1 MRKFEISCDSNCD
14 FYADEIKALDIY
26 VGELSYVLINKSG
39 EITDCLDSFQEE
51 KEYYEYYD
59 KLRSGIVSK
68 TSILS
73 EAAHYDLFKG
83 MAEKGIKEV
92 VHVCQSYGL
101 SPTLDRAKAAYA
113 RVKEEYKDFSIYFVE
128 SSSTTVGEQMLV
140 RKAIEMRD
148 EGKTAQETQEK
159 LESLKMHIQHYVIVG
174 DLMYLKRGGRISGP
188 KAMIGS
194 LLKVKPIIEF
204 TKEGKLD
211 IIRKEMGEKKA
222 FSSVVAEGVA
232 MGKHPDSFKMFIGHT
247 GNLELA
253 QKLQAKVEE
262 SFGVKAEIRMI
273 GPIIGAHLGPDAVA
287 YAFISEK
294 EREY

>member
-14 FYADEIKALDIY
+14 FYVDEIKALDVY

-39 EITDCLDSFQEE
+39 EITDCLDSFKEE

-73 EAAHYDLFKG
+73 EEAHYNLFKG

-92 VHVCQSYGL
+92 LHVCQSYGL
-101 SPTLDRAKAAYA
+101 SPTLDRANAAYA
-113 RVKEEYKDFSIYFVE
+113 RVKEEYKDFTIYFVE
-128 SSSTTVGEQMLV
+128 SSSTTIGEQMLV

-194 LLKVKPIIEF
+194 LLKVRPIIEF

-232 MGKHPDSFKMFIGHT
+232 MGKHPDSFQIFVGHT

-253 QKLQAKVEE
+253 QKLQAKVDEA
-262 SFGVKAEIRMI
+262 FGVKVKIRMI

>member
-1 MRKFEISCDSNCD
+1 MRKFDISCDSNCD
-14 FYADEIKALDIY
+14 FYFSEIKNLDIY

-39 EITDCLDSFQEE
+39 EITDCLDSFKEE
-51 KEYYEYYD
+51 KEYAEYYD

-73 EAAHYDLFKG
+73 EEAHYNLFKS
-83 MAEKGIKEV
+83 MAEKGIKTV
-92 VHVCQSYGL
+92 LHVCQSYGL
-101 SPTLDRAKAAYA
+101 SPTLDRAKDAYN
-113 RVKEEYKDFSIYFVE
+113 RLKEEYKDFAVYFVE

-148 EGKTAQETQEK
+148 EGKTVQETQEK
-159 LESLKMHIQHYVIVG
+159 LESLKMNLQHYILVG

-194 LLKVKPIIEF
+194 LLKVKPVIEF

-222 FSSVVAEGVA
+222 LTSIVNEGVA
-232 MGKHPDSFKMFIGHT
+232 MGKHSDSFQIFVGHT

-253 QKLQAKVEE
+253 EKLSLKLEE
-262 SFGVKAEIRMI
+262 TFGVKPEIRWI

-294 EREY
+294 ERVY

>member
-1 MRKFEISCDSNCD
+1 MRKFEVSCDSNCD

-39 EITDCLDSFQEE
+39 EITDCLDSFKEE
-51 KEYYEYYD
+51 KEYVEYYD

-73 EAAHYDLFKG
+73 EEAHYNLFKG
-83 MAEKGIKEV
+83 MAKKGVKEA

-101 SPTLDRAKAAYA
+101 SPTLDRAKDAYA

-159 LESLKMHIQHYVIVG
+159 LESLKMNLQHYILVG

-194 LLKVKPIIEF
+194 LLKVKPVIEF

-222 FSSVVAEGVA
+222 ITSIVNEGVA
-232 MGKHPDSFKMFIGHT
+232 MGKHADSFQIFVGHT
-247 GNLELA
+247 GNVDSAERLALKLEEA
-253 QKLQAKVEE
+253 
-262 SFGVKAEIRMI
+262 FGVKPEIRWI

-294 EREY
+294 ERVY